1 MRLID
6 ELNELYAH
14 YLREINSA
22 VARDDLAAAELL
34 AQAYEDD
41 AVQLMAE
48 REGRTAMLPLHP
60 PWRPRPRDLVG
71 HQDADHRAQFL
82 DRSNQRG
89 HTGGQD
95 PSEEMPCA

>member
-60 PWRPRPRDLVG
+60 PVSHPGALRRLVT
-71 HQDADHRAQFL
+71 RL
-82 DRSNQRG
+82 RSG
-89 HTGGQD
+89 
-95 PSEEMPCA
+95 AAA